1 MCKKGAK
8 INAKFSQHSW
18 YYAGE
23 GVEENTSVRFFT
35 LFFTPFFTTL
45 GEVQYFCHILVN
57 ICKSK
62 SHIQG
67 QFLKIEVNTF
77 ILAPR
82 FMGLMN
88 FKCLKPHQKLHQ
100 NHTKNPGNVSET
112 RGQDLYIGTKVYG
125 INEF

>member
-1 MCKKGAK
+1 MQK

-67 QFLKIEVNTF
+67 QFLKIEV
-77 ILAPR
+77 
-82 FMGLMN
+82 
-88 FKCLKPHQKLHQ
+88 
-100 NHTKNPGNVSET
+100 
-112 RGQDLYIGTKVYG
+112 YG
-125 INEF
+125 INLKKAD